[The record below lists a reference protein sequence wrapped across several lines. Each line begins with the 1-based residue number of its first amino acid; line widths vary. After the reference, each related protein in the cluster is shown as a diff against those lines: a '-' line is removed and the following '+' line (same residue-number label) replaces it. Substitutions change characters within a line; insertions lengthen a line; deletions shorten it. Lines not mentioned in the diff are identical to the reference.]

1 MDEGGDGRQLVL
13 IYEVG
18 EGEGWSQ
25 GGTWVLELKG

>member
-1 MDEGGDGRQLVL
+1 MKALDDPEWKGLVL

-25 GGTWVLELKG
+25 SGA